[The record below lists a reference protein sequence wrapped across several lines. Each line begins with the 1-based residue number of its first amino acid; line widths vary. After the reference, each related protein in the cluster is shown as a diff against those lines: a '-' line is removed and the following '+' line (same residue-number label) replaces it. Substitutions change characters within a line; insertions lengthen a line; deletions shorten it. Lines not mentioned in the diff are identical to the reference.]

1 MLRSGVDVISADV
14 WRETMSRLKTLVVVL
29 VVAAVA
35 AAVPT
40 AAQQAAPAR
49 SLYDRLGG
57 MTGIT
62 VVVDDFIDRLV
73 IDHMLNMNPRIKE
86 ARVRVPAPYLK
97 YHVSALVC
105 QVTGGPCA
113 YSGRT
118 MKDSHAHL
126 NITPAEWDWMVGV
139 FKDVL
144 ADHRVPAAEQQE
156 LLNIVGGTRAD
167 IVMASAAMPH

>member
-1 MLRSGVDVISADV
+1 MFAPLKTRE
-14 WRETMSRLKTLVVVL
+14 ETMSRLTMLATVL
-29 VVAAVA
+29 VAGAVA
-35 AAVPT
+35 AAPPGT
-40 AAQQAAPAR
+40 AQQTASGK
-49 SLYDRLGG
+49 SLYERLGG

-73 IDHMLNMNPRIKE
+73 IDHMLNMNPQIKE
-86 ARVRVPAPYLK
+86 ARARVPAPYLK

-113 YSGRT
+113 YTGRT
-118 MKDSHAHL
+118 MKSSHAHL

-144 ADHRVPAAEQQE
+144 ADHAVPAGEQDE
-156 LLNIVGGTRAD
+156 LLAIVSSTRTD
-167 IVMASAAMPH
+167 IVMASAAVAR